1 MTPYLIPV
9 GTLLLGLGIGLI
21 VGFHRATAGTS
32 PTGGAYIGH
41 VRL

>member
-1 MTPYLIPV
+1 M
-9 GTLLLGLGIGLI
+9 TLLVAFGSLLFGLGAGLI

-32 PTGGAYIGH
+32 PTGGAYCGS